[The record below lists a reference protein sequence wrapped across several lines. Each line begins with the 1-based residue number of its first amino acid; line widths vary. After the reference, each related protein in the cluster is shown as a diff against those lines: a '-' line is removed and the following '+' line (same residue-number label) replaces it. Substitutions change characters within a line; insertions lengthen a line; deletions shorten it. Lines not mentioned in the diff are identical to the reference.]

1 MLLSLPDDRLKP
13 KGSRDP
19 LGFELVW
26 SHFGRKVV
34 GNLTTITSSLEN
46 FSVAMLGFYLT
57 HRLLPNSI
65 EQKEILKCFIRY
77 EQVTAYLRYVA
88 EHRKIMGITRVT
100 KRMRGDNE
108 LTLGLG
114 KRSQILSDQASYGL
128 WGLYSSAMRS
138 TGLISGDRRVPT
150 NEGIDL
156 GELIS
161 SELGKENVQRLMGW
175 MEKDQSVDR
184 AMLNDDMALAYVAA
198 VNNPKVRS
206 RLLEQLGTAGKTT
219 GVQARLWRYSQDVLK
234 VAAGRDVGMELSE
247 FVAAL
252 VETCSNDEALKASL
266 TDIQNAER
274 LLVTANMLFRFLRT
288 QDGKSIDKVAG
299 ALQERIED
307 LVQPRL
313 EQPVT
318 DKNVPYRESLEQF
331 RRALIESDI
340 RSALSVLI
348 KLNEGVMHNR
358 GGSSWVELE
367 GNIIRVRVPSES
379 GDLRDQQYL
388 QQYLQEHWDY
398 DYFLG
403 SFKNIA
409 MDQVRLNV

>member
-1 MLLSLPDDRLKP
+1 MLLSMQDDRLKP

-26 SHFGRKVV
+26 SFFGRKVV

-57 HRLLPNSI
+57 HRLLPSSI
-65 EQKEILKCFIRY
+65 DQKKILACFIRY
-77 EQVTAYLRYVA
+77 EQITAYLRYVA
-88 EHRKIMGITRVT
+88 EHRGIMGISRVT
-100 KRMRGDNE
+100 KRMRGDSK
-108 LTLGLG
+108 LSLGLG
-114 KRSQILSDQASYGL
+114 KRSQILSDQTSYGL

-138 TGLISGDRRVPT
+138 TGLISGDRRVLT
-150 NEGIDL
+150 KEGAEL
-156 GELIS
+156 GELIANK
-161 SELGKENVQRLMGW
+161 LGEDNVQRLMGW

-184 AMLNDDMALAYVAA
+184 AVLNDDIALAYVTAI
-198 VNNPKVRS
+198 NNLKVRS

-219 GVQARLWRYSQDVLK
+219 GIQASLWRYSQDVLK
-234 VAAGRDVGMELSE
+234 ASIGREAGMELSE

-252 VETCSNDEALKASL
+252 VETCSNNEVLKSSL
-266 TDIQNAER
+266 TDIQNVER

-288 QDGKSIDKVAG
+288 QDGKSIDKVAST
-299 ALQERIED
+299 LTEVLEE

-313 EQPVT
+313 DQPVPGM
-318 DKNVPYRESLEQF
+318 DVPHREDLEQF
-331 RRALIESDI
+331 RTDLIGSDI
-340 RSALSVLI
+340 RSALNVLI
-348 KLNEGVMHNR
+348 KLNEKVMQSR
-358 GGSSWVELE
+358 GGASWVELE

-379 GDLRDQQYL
+379 GDIKG

-409 MDQVRLNV
+409 MDQVRLNA

>member
-1 MLLSLPDDRLKP
+1 MLLSLQDDRLKP

-26 SHFGRKVV
+26 SYFGRKVV
-34 GNLTTITSSLEN
+34 GNLTPITSSLEN

-65 EQKEILKCFIRY
+65 EQKDILEHFIRY
-77 EQVTAYLRYVA
+77 EQVAAYLRYIKK
-88 EHRKIMGITRVT
+88 HRSIMGITRVT
-100 KRMRGDNE
+100 KRMRGAGE

-114 KRSQILSDQASYGL
+114 KQSQILSDQASYGL
-128 WGLYSSAMRS
+128 WGLYSAAMRS
-138 TGLISGDRRVPT
+138 TGLISGDMRVPT
-150 NEGIDL
+150 NEGYEL
-156 GELIS
+156 GELIAN
-161 SELGKENVQRLMGW
+161 ELGEENAQRLIGW

-184 AMLNDDMALAYVAA
+184 ATLDDDVAQSYVAA
-198 VNNPKVRS
+198 INNSTVKS
-206 RLLEQLGTAGKTT
+206 RLLEQLGTAGKAT
-219 GVQARLWRYSQDVLK
+219 GTQASLWRYSQDVLK
-234 VAAGRDVGMELSE
+234 ATIGREADMELSE

-252 VETCSNDEALKASL
+252 VDTCGNDEVLKASL
-266 TDIQNAER
+266 TDIQNVER

-288 QDGKSIDKVAG
+288 QDGKSIDKVTV
-299 ALQERIED
+299 ALQESIEN
-307 LVQPRL
+307 LVQPRI

-318 DKNVPYRESLEQF
+318 DMNVPYRESLEQF
-331 RRALIESDI
+331 RTALVESDI
-340 RSALSVLI
+340 RSALHVLI
-348 KLNEGVMHNR
+348 KQNEEVMQNR
-358 GGSSWVELE
+358 GGASWVELE

-379 GDLRDQQYL
+379 GDLKG

-409 MDQVRLNV
+409 IDQVRLNA

>member
-1 MLLSLPDDRLKP
+1 MLLSLQDDRIKP

-57 HRLLPNSI
+57 HQLLPKAI
-65 EQKEILKCFIRY
+65 EQKDILGCFMRY
-77 EQVTAYLRYVA
+77 EQVAAYLRYVA
-88 EHRKIMGITRVT
+88 GRRKIMGITRVT
-100 KRMRGDNE
+100 KRMRGDGE
-108 LTLGLG
+108 LTLGFG
-114 KRSQILSDQASYGL
+114 KQSQILSDQASYGL

-138 TGLISGDRRVPT
+138 TGLVSGDMRVPT
-150 NEGIDL
+150 NEGTEL
-156 GELIS
+156 GEAIAN
-161 SELGKENVQRLMGW
+161 ELDAEIVDRLMNW
-175 MEKDQSVDR
+175 MEKDQPINRGLLS
-184 AMLNDDMALAYVAA
+184 DDMAQTYVTA
-198 VNNPKVRS
+198 VSNLKVRS
-206 RLLEQLGTAGKTT
+206 QLLEQLGTAGKTT
-219 GVQARLWRYSQDVLK
+219 GTQASLWRYAQDVLK
-234 VAAGRDVGMELSE
+234 AVVDREAGMELPE

-252 VETCSNDEALKASL
+252 VDISSSDETLNASL
-266 TDIQNAER
+266 TDIENVER

-299 ALQERIED
+299 ALQESSED

-313 EQPVT
+313 AQPVPGSE
-318 DKNVPYRESLEQF
+318 VPYRESLENF
-331 RRALIESDI
+331 RIALIGPDI
-340 RSALSVLI
+340 RSALNVLI
-348 KLNEGVMHNR
+348 KLNEKVMLNR

-379 GDLRDQQYL
+379 GNLRDQA
-388 QQYLQEHWDY
+388 YLQEHWDY
-398 DYFLG
+398 DYFLK

-409 MDQVRLNV
+409 MDQARLNA

>member
-1 MLLSLPDDRLKP
+1 MLLSLQDDRIKP

-57 HRLLPNSI
+57 HRLLPNST
-65 EQKEILKCFIRY
+65 EQKHIMECFLRY
-77 EQVTAYLRYVA
+77 EQVTAYLRYAA
-88 EHRKIMGITRVT
+88 EHRGIMGITRVT
-100 KRMRGDNE
+100 KRMRGDDA

-114 KRSQILSDQASYGL
+114 KQSQILSDQASYGL

-138 TGLISGDRRVPT
+138 TGLVGGDRRVPT
-150 NEGIDL
+150 KEGVEL
-156 GELIS
+156 GELIAN
-161 SELGKENVQRLMGW
+161 ELGEENVQRLMSW

-184 AMLNDDMALAYVAA
+184 ATLNDDMAQAYVTAI
-198 VNNPKVRS
+198 NNPKVRS
-206 RLLEQLGTAGKTT
+206 QLLEQLGTAGKTT
-219 GVQARLWRYSQDVLK
+219 GTQANLWRYSQGVLT
-234 VAAGRDVGMELSE
+234 ASIDREAGMELPE

-252 VETCSNDEALKASL
+252 VETCSNDEVLRALL
-266 TDIQNAER
+266 TDIQNVER

-288 QDGKSIDKVAG
+288 QDGKSIDKVTE
-299 ALQERIED
+299 ALQESIEN

-313 EQPVT
+313 EQPVA
-318 DKNVPYRESLEQF
+318 DMSVPYRESLEQF
-331 RRALIESDI
+331 RTALIESDI
-340 RSALSVLI
+340 RSALHVLI
-348 KLNEGVMHNR
+348 KQNEEVMQNR
-358 GGSSWVELE
+358 GGASWVELE
-367 GNIIRVRVPSES
+367 GNIIRVRVSSES
-379 GDLRDQQYL
+379 GDLRG

-409 MDQVRLNV
+409 IDQVRLNA

>member
-1 MLLSLPDDRLKP
+1 MLLSLQDDRIKP

-46 FSVAMLGFYLT
+46 FSVATLGFYLT
-57 HRLLPNSI
+57 HRLLPNST
-65 EQKEILKCFIRY
+65 EQKHIMECFLRY
-77 EQVTAYLRYVA
+77 EQVTAYLRYAA
-88 EHRKIMGITRVT
+88 EHRGIMGITRVT
-100 KRMRGDNE
+100 KRMRGDDA

-114 KRSQILSDQASYGL
+114 KQSQILSDQASYGL

-138 TGLISGDRRVPT
+138 TGLVGGDRRVPT
-150 NEGIDL
+150 QEGVELGVLIANEL
-156 GELIS
+156 GE
-161 SELGKENVQRLMGW
+161 ENVQRLMSW

-184 AMLNDDMALAYVAA
+184 AALNDDIAQAYVTAI
-198 VNNPKVRS
+198 NNPKVRS
-206 RLLEQLGTAGKTT
+206 QLLEQLGTAGKTT
-219 GVQARLWRYSQDVLK
+219 GIQANLWRYSQDVLK
-234 VAAGRDVGMELSE
+234 ASINREAGMELPE

-252 VETCSNDEALKASL
+252 VDTCSNDEVLKASL
-266 TDIQNAER
+266 TNIQNVER

-288 QDGKSIDKVAG
+288 QDGKSIDKVTE
-299 ALQERIED
+299 ALQESIEN

-313 EQPVT
+313 EQPVA
-318 DKNVPYRESLEQF
+318 DMSVPYRESLEQF
-331 RRALIESDI
+331 RTALIGSDI
-340 RSALSVLI
+340 RSALHVLI
-348 KLNEGVMHNR
+348 KQNEEVMQNR
-358 GGSSWVELE
+358 GGASWVELE
-367 GNIIRVRVPSES
+367 GNIIRVRVSSES
-379 GDLRDQQYL
+379 GDLRG

-409 MDQVRLNV
+409 TDQVRLNA

>member
-1 MLLSLPDDRLKP
+1 
-13 KGSRDP
+13 
-19 LGFELVW
+19 
-26 SHFGRKVV
+26 
-34 GNLTTITSSLEN
+34 
-46 FSVAMLGFYLT
+46 
-57 HRLLPNSI
+57 
-65 EQKEILKCFIRY
+65 
-77 EQVTAYLRYVA
+77 
-88 EHRKIMGITRVT
+88 MGITRVT
-100 KRMRGDNE
+100 KRMRGDGE
-108 LTLGLG
+108 LTLGFR

-150 NEGIDL
+150 NEGVQL
-156 GELIS
+156 GELIAN
-161 SELGKENVQRLMGW
+161 ELGEENVQRLMGW
-175 MEKDQSVDR
+175 MEKDQPVDR
-184 AMLNDDMALAYVAA
+184 AMLNDDIAQAYVAA
-198 VNNPKVRS
+198 VNNPKVKS

-219 GVQARLWRYSQDVLK
+219 GAQASLWRYSQDVLK
-234 VAAGRDVGMELSE
+234 AAVGRDAGMELSE

-252 VETCSNDEALKASL
+252 VEACSNDEALKASL
-266 TDIQNAER
+266 TDIQNIER

-288 QDGKSIDKVAG
+288 QDGKAIDKVTG
-299 ALQERIED
+299 TLQESIDE

-318 DKNVPYRESLEQF
+318 GMNVPYRESLEQF
-331 RRALIESDI
+331 RKTLVESDI
-340 RSALSVLI
+340 RSALNVLI
-348 KLNEGVMHNR
+348 KLNEEVMQNR

-379 GDLRDQQYL
+379 GDLKD

>member
-1 MLLSLPDDRLKP
+1 MLLSLQDDRIKP

-57 HRLLPNSI
+57 HRLLPNST
-65 EQKEILKCFIRY
+65 EQKHIMECFLRY
-77 EQVTAYLRYVA
+77 EQVTAYLRYAA
-88 EHRKIMGITRVT
+88 EHRGIMGITRVT
-100 KRMRGDNE
+100 KRMRGDDA

-114 KRSQILSDQASYGL
+114 KQSQILSDQASYGL

-138 TGLISGDRRVPT
+138 TGLVGGDRRVPT
-150 NEGIDL
+150 KEGVEL
-156 GELIS
+156 GELIAN
-161 SELGKENVQRLMGW
+161 ELGEENVQRLMSW

-184 AMLNDDMALAYVAA
+184 ATLNDDMAQAYVTAI
-198 VNNPKVRS
+198 NNPKVRS
-206 RLLEQLGTAGKTT
+206 QLLEQLGTAGKTT
-219 GVQARLWRYSQDVLK
+219 GIQANLWRYSQDVLK
-234 VAAGRDVGMELSE
+234 ASIDREAGMELPE

-252 VETCSNDEALKASL
+252 VETCSNDEVLRALL
-266 TDIQNAER
+266 TNIQNVER

-288 QDGKSIDKVAG
+288 QDGKSIDKVTE
-299 ALQERIED
+299 ALQESIEN

-313 EQPVT
+313 EQPVA
-318 DKNVPYRESLEQF
+318 DMSVPYRESLEQF
-331 RRALIESDI
+331 RTALIESDI
-340 RSALSVLI
+340 RSALHVLI
-348 KLNEGVMHNR
+348 KQNEEVMQNR
-358 GGSSWVELE
+358 GGASWVELE
-367 GNIIRVRVPSES
+367 GTIIRVRVPSES
-379 GDLRDQQYL
+379 GDLKG

-409 MDQVRLNV
+409 IDQVRLNA

>member
-1 MLLSLPDDRLKP
+1 MLLSLQDDRLKP

-65 EQKEILKCFIRY
+65 EQKEILECFIRY
-77 EQVTAYLRYVA
+77 EQVAGYLRYVA
-88 EHRKIMGITRVT
+88 EHRSIMGITRVT
-100 KRMRGDNE
+100 KRMHGDSE

-114 KRSQILSDQASYGL
+114 KKSQILSDQASYGL

-150 NEGIDL
+150 KEGIEL
-156 GELIS
+156 GELIAT
-161 SELGKENVQRLMGW
+161 ELGEKNVQRLMGW

-184 AMLNDDMALAYVAA
+184 ATLNDDIAQVYVAA

-219 GVQARLWRYSQDVLK
+219 GVQASLWQYSQDVLK
-234 VAAGRDVGMELSE
+234 VAIGRNAGMELSE
-247 FVAAL
+247 FVVAL
-252 VETCSNDEALKASL
+252 VETCSNHEVLKASL
-266 TDIQNAER
+266 TDIQNVER

-288 QDGKSIDKVAG
+288 QDGKSIDKVTG
-299 ALQERIED
+299 ALQESIED

-313 EQPVT
+313 EQLVT
-318 DKNVPYRESLEQF
+318 DMSVPYRECLEQF
-331 RRALIESDI
+331 RTALIESDI
-340 RSALSVLI
+340 RSALHVLI
-348 KLNEGVMHNR
+348 KQNEEVMQNR
-358 GGSSWVELE
+358 GGASWVELE

-379 GDLRDQQYL
+379 GDLKG

-409 MDQVRLNV
+409 MDQVRLNA